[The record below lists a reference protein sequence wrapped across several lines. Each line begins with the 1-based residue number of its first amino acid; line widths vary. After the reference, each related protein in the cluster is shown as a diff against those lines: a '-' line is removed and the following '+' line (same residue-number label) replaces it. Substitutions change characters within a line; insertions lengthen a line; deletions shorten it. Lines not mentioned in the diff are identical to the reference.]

1 MKHTLKLTAMLAAVL
16 MLAACNKEKELT
28 PDTVATTQERDI
40 TYTIADRTTTVHL
53 ETDTE
58 FEALLVQFCNYA
70 QQGDSVTFYNANRG
84 NKGVAAK
91 DVATYSTTNREEM
104 IRWMRQMEEA
114 GKTVTITYDPNTGT
128 YNGMAYATAP
138 QPQIDGTLWV
148 DLGLPSGLLW
158 ASCNVGAQ
166 SPEERGDYFAWGE
179 TAPKEIYSW
188 ETYIYGTLLQLT
200 KYNSNPSHGHNGYT
214 DTLTILEPCDDAATA
229 NMGAPARTPT
239 ILEWIELVEN
249 TTHIWVENSVNGTN
263 GIRFIST
270 NGNSIFLP
278 ATGYISQWGGPNDS
292 LGRCM
297 YWSASLDVS
306 GGAYDIDGRRDTIYM
321 PYPDY
326 SHYRYIGEAV
336 RAVRPKR

>member
-40 TYTIADRTTTVHL
+40 TYTVADRTTTVHL

-158 ASCNVGAQ
+158 AKCDLGANA
-166 SPEERGDYFAWGE
+166 PEEYGNYYAWGE
-179 TAPKEIYSW
+179 ISPKEVYNW
-188 ETYIYGTLLQLT
+188 NTYRYGTADGEGNLLTLI
-200 KYNSNPSHGHNGYT
+200 KYNGRRTMRRRWPSESEAG
-214 DTLTILEPCDDAATA
+214 
-229 NMGAPARTPT
+229 PARPPKK
-239 ILEWIELVEN
+239 
-249 TTHIWVENSVNGTN
+249 S
-263 GIRFIST
+263 
-270 NGNSIFLP
+270 
-278 ATGYISQWGGPNDS
+278 
-292 LGRCM
+292 GR
-297 YWSASLDVS
+297 S
-306 GGAYDIDGRRDTIYM
+306 
-321 PYPDY
+321 
-326 SHYRYIGEAV
+326 
-336 RAVRPKR
+336 